1 MHDYSIWHFNTHTSC
16 EVVISDVCYSND
28 GGSDAIELQVDG
40 SSIGHFTTTA
50 VSQEGNQWNVFRS
63 SGTVGNPVTLSE
75 F

>member
-28 GGSDAIELQVDG
+28 GGSDAIELQDD

-50 VSQEGNQWNVFRS
+50 VSQEFKVTSGMYSGAQEQWAIQ
-63 SGTVGNPVTLSE
+63 
-75 F
+75 